1 MDEFNNAGVQSGWI
15 ISLVPQA
22 QGDQKIKNIIGEQKR
37 KNSNIVGKK
46 KNGCKYIK
54 PARNKDQNGK
64 RLIAEKSSRIL
75 QT

>member
-1 MDEFNNAGVQSGWI
+1 M
-15 ISLVPQA
+15 
-22 QGDQKIKNIIGEQKR
+22 

-46 KNGCKYIK
+46 KNYGCKYIK

-64 RLIAEKSSRIL
+64 HLIAEKSENVSRIL